1 MAITPSYKPD
11 FPYKGD
17 QIILSSDRVL
27 LHSKNDSIFLFGKQS
42 VSLSSTK
49 TINLDAIDK
58 VLIYTNKIE
67 LGTNAEALGEPL
79 VLGRTLNTQ
88 LIIFLSA
95 LKSVG
100 NQLANASESNLGASL
115 QLIAGA
121 GQIIAQ
127 ESERLSNLLGGE
139 SQILSKTT
147 YTR

>member
-1 MAITPSYKPD
+1 MAIEPQYKPQ

-27 LHSKNDSIFLFGKQS
+27 LHSKSDSVFLFGKQA

-58 VLIYTNKIE
+58 VLISTNKIE
-67 LGTNAEALGEPL
+67 LGTEAEALGEPL

-88 LIIFLSA
+88 LTILLSV

-100 NQLANASESNLGASL
+100 DQLSNVSESDLGASMG
-115 QLIAGA
+115 IISGA
-121 GQIIAQ
+121 GQAISQ
-127 ESERLSNLLGGE
+127 EAERLRGFLVGE
-139 SQILSKTT
+139 SQILSKRT

>member
-1 MAITPSYKPD
+1 MYNPH

-17 QIILSSDRVL
+17 QIILSSDRVML
-27 LHSKNDSIFLFGKQS
+27 YSKNDAIFLFGKKA
-42 VSLSSTK
+42 VSLSSPR
-49 TINLDAIDK
+49 TINLDANDG

-67 LGTNAEALGEPL
+67 LGINAEALGEPL

-88 LIIFLSA
+88 LIVFLSA

-121 GQIIAQ
+121 GQILAQ
-127 ESERLSNLLGGE
+127 ESERLSGILGSFTGE

>member
-1 MAITPSYKPD
+1 MATTQPYKPQ

-27 LHSKNDSIFLFGKQS
+27 LHSKNDSVFLFGKQA

-58 VLIYTNKIE
+58 VLISTNKIE
-67 LGTNAEALGEPL
+67 LGNEAEALGEPL
-79 VLGRTLNTQ
+79 VLGRTFNTQ
-88 LIIFLSA
+88 LIILLSV

-100 NQLANASESNLGASL
+100 DQLSNVSESDLGASMGI
-115 QLIAGA
+115 IAGA
-121 GQIIAQ
+121 GQAISQ
-127 ESERLSNLLGGE
+127 ETERLRGLLVGE
-139 SQILSKTT
+139 SQILSKKT

>member
-1 MAITPSYKPD
+1 MYNPQ

-17 QIILSSDRVL
+17 QIILSSDRVML
-27 LHSKNDSIFLFGKQS
+27 YSKNDAIFLFGKKA
-42 VSLSSTK
+42 VSLSSPK
-49 TINLDAIDK
+49 TINLDANDE

-67 LGTNAEALGEPL
+67 LGINAETLGEPL

-88 LIIFLSA
+88 LILFLSA
-95 LKSVG
+95 LQSVG
-100 NQLANASESNLGASL
+100 NQLANVSESNLGASL

-127 ESERLSNLLGGE
+127 ESERLSGLLGGE

>member
-1 MAITPSYKPD
+1 MSTQPPYKPD

-27 LHSKNDSIFLFGKQS
+27 LHSKNDSIFLFGKQA

-49 TINLDAIDK
+49 TINLDAPDK

-67 LGTNAEALGEPL
+67 LGNDAEALGEPL

-88 LIIFLSA
+88 LIVLLSV
-95 LKSVG
+95 LKSAG
-100 NQLANASESNLGASL
+100 DQLSNVSESDLGASMGI
-115 QLIAGA
+115 IAGA
-121 GQIIAQ
+121 GQAISQ
-127 ESERLSNLLGGE
+127 EAERLRGFLVGE
-139 SQILSKTT
+139 SQILSKRN

>member
-1 MAITPSYKPD
+1 MAIEPPYKPI
-11 FPYKGD
+11 FPYTGD

-27 LHSKNDSIFLFGKQS
+27 LHSKNDSIFLFGKKA

-58 VLIYTNKIE
+58 VLITTNKIE
-67 LGTNAEALGEPL
+67 LGPDAETLGEPL

-88 LIIFLSA
+88 LIVFLKVLQNIGS
-95 LKSVG
+95 K
-100 NQLANASESNLGASL
+100 LANVSDSNLAASMT
-115 QLIAGA
+115 IINGA
-121 GQIIAQ
+121 GVAMAG
-127 ESERLSNLLGGE
+127 EAARLSTLLEGE

>member
-1 MAITPSYKPD
+1 
-11 FPYKGD
+11 
-17 QIILSSDRVL
+17 
-27 LHSKNDSIFLFGKQS
+27 
-42 VSLSSTK
+42 
-49 TINLDAIDK
+49 LDAIDK

>member
-1 MAITPSYKPD
+1 MAITPPYKPD

>member
-1 MAITPSYKPD
+1 MSTQAPYKPD